1 MKHTTA
7 LILALALGASC
18 VTAVAKPR
26 FEWVD
31 STSGLKV
38 FSDRPPPGGPE
49 SVRNFVDH
57 EPHLRALAPSAQGGA
72 SAAAPG
78 AAPGATPGVDK
89 ALEAKKRE
97 AEEAEAAQQR
107 EAERQRA
114 AQRADNCKRARD
126 ARNSLESGMR
136 MARINEKGEREILTR
151 EMRAEE
157 SKRVQAIIEEN
168 CN

>member
-7 LILALALGASC
+7 LILALALGASSA
-18 VTAVAKPR
+18 AVLAQAR
-26 FEWVD
+26 FEWID
-31 STSGLKV
+31 NTSGQKV
-38 FSDRPPPGGPE
+38 FSDRPPPGGQE

-57 EPHLRALAPSAQGGA
+57 APGTRVTREQAPA
-72 SAAAPG
+72 AAAAPG
-78 AAPGATPGVDK
+78 ASAPGVDK
-89 ALEAKKRE
+89 ALEARKRE

-114 AQRADNCKRARD
+114 AQRADNCKRARE

-136 MARINEKGEREILTR
+136 MARLNEKGEREILTD
-151 EMRAEE
+151 EMRAAE
-157 SKRVQAIIEEN
+157 SERVRAIIEEN

>member
-7 LILALALGASC
+7 LILALALAASSA
-18 VTAVAKPR
+18 TALAKPR
-26 FEWVD
+26 FEWTD

-57 EPHLRALAPSAQGGA
+57 APGTLPVREQTPAPAAAA
-72 SAAAPG
+72 SA
-78 AAPGATPGVDK
+78 PGVDK
-89 ALEAKKRE
+89 AREAKKRE
-97 AEEAEAAQQR
+97 AEEADAAQQK

-114 AQRADNCKRARD
+114 AQRADNCKRARE
-126 ARNSLESGMR
+126 ARNSLDSGMR
-136 MARINEKGEREILTR
+136 MARLNEKGEREILTK

-157 SKRVQAIIEEN
+157 RKRVQTILDEN

>member
-7 LILALALGASC
+7 LILALALGASSA
-18 VTAVAKPR
+18 AVLAQAR
-26 FEWVD
+26 FEWID
-31 STSGLKV
+31 NTSGQKV
-38 FSDRPPPGGPE
+38 FSDRPPPGGQE

-57 EPHLRALAPSAQGGA
+57 APGTRVTREQAPAAAGAA
-72 SAAAPG
+72 SA
-78 AAPGATPGVDK
+78 PGVDK
-89 ALEAKKRE
+89 ALEARKRE

-114 AQRADNCKRARD
+114 AQRADNCKRARE

-136 MARINEKGEREILTR
+136 MARLNEKGEREILTD
-151 EMRAEE
+151 EMRAAE
-157 SKRVQAIIEEN
+157 SERVRAIIEEN